1 MARIIFT
8 VWSSDKFWT
17 LRVKCSLHIIHLSI
31 EHFILFFLGRRKRH
45 FVANHTNQV
54 YGNQK
59 KKCDSKKK
67 ERTIIEKRGQFHNE
81 KEHIQVIIKS
91 CMHSLLCSK
100 SPIQFFLRLFSFHI
114 HILVHT
120 KTAAQKWRKSVHIY
134 RLLTAGIHRSWKK
147 IFFFSP

>member
-1 MARIIFT
+1 MFSPHYSFVYRTLYII
-8 VWSSDKFWT
+8 
-17 LRVKCSLHIIHLSI
+17 
-31 EHFILFFLGRRKRH
+31 FLGRRKRH

-67 ERTIIEKRGQFHNE
+67 ERKIIEKRGQFHNE

-100 SPIQFFLRLFSFHI
+100 SPIQFFFAAILFP
-114 HILVHT
+114 HT
-120 KTAAQKWRKSVHIY
+120 YSGSYEDGRAKV
-134 RLLTAGIHRSWKK
+134 KK
-147 IFFFSP
+147 ERTYLQTFDRRHSSKLKKYIFFFSP